1 MAQHPD
7 NFDSQGPETFLRRLV
22 NAALSLQCK
31 ATGLVVILT
40 LSVAAVVS
48 GYLLRTSEKFAREQ
62 RGSQMVQMASMLAKA
77 AAPVFAAGDFAALRD
92 LAAESADGM
101 PLLYVV
107 ISDLDGRQI
116 AAAEDEKAGVLQTLS
131 GPVAGRAPVP
141 GRPILRSGSKNV
153 PVFLDVTYPITTHE
167 TSGATVG
174 GADRATPTKLLGYV
188 RTGMVEDRWQRTM
201 ASRLDL
207 LIGVGILAAV
217 VAIPLGFLLVRRI
230 VSPLDG
236 LADAMNRFSRGE
248 LDVRSSVTR
257 TDEIGRLALAFNRMA
272 DEHQRTH
279 ERIVRLNA
287 DLEKRVAERTEQL
300 RELASREPL
309 TGLYNRRYFNE
320 MLEHRFSEA
329 KRYESDI
336 SCIMLD
342 LDDFKNVNDRFGH
355 QTGDKLLILTAETI
369 TRQLRTADVAARFGG
384 DEFIV
389 LLPQTDSDR
398 AHVLSERIAEQLVE
412 QVREHLAGVRVTV
425 SMGIASL
432 PSANIKNA
440 EALIRAADNALYEA
454 KAAGKDRIVMAS
466 TAARPAVS

>member
-1 MAQHPD
+1 M
-7 NFDSQGPETFLRRLV
+7 
-22 NAALSLQCK
+22 
-31 ATGLVVILT
+31 VILT
-40 LSVAAVVS
+40 LSVVAVVS
-48 GYLLRTSEKFAREQ
+48 GYLLRFNEQFAREQ
-62 RGSQMVQMASMLAKA
+62 RGIQMVQMASMLAKA
-77 AAPVFAAGDFAALRD
+77 AAPPFAAGDVAALRD
-92 LAAESADGM
+92 LATESADGM

-107 ISDLDGRQI
+107 ISDLSGRQI
-116 AAAEDEKAGVLQTLS
+116 AVSQDKKAGVLHTLP
-131 GPVAGRAPVP
+131 GPTAGRAPAS
-141 GRPILRSGSKNV
+141 GRPVLRSGTKNV
-153 PVFLDVTYPITTHE
+153 PVFLDVTYPITTHQP
-167 TSGATVG
+167 SGATVAD
-174 GADRATPTKLLGYV
+174 ADRAAPTQLLGYV

-217 VAIPLGFLLVRRI
+217 AAIPLGFLLVRRI

-236 LADAMNRFSRGE
+236 LAGAMNRFSRGE
-248 LDVRSSVTR
+248 LDVRSPVTR
-257 TDEIGRLALAFNRMA
+257 TDEIGRLAFAFNRMA

-329 KRYESDI
+329 KRYENAV

-342 LDDFKNVNDRFGH
+342 LDDFKNVNDCFGH

-369 TRQLRTADVAARFGG
+369 SGQLRTADVAARFGG

-398 AHVLSERIAEQLVE
+398 AHVLGERIAAQLAE
-412 QVREHLAGVRVTV
+412 QVREHLAGVRITV

-432 PSANIKNA
+432 PSAEIESA
-440 EALIRAADNALYEA
+440 EALMRAADNALYEA
-454 KAAGKDRIVMAS
+454 KAAGKDRIVVAS
-466 TAARPAVS
+466 TVARPAVS